1 MFSAFASVPNVVPA
15 AANHALGD
23 AMCTLPVAHEIALAV
38 IPMLANASTS
48 GDALS
53 ILEALAPLLEFSE
66 VDGVQSDVSGDAD
79 EVEAK
84 LRIKTTHV
92 AHRLSSYVYA
102 MEVALRNASV
112 NASPDGTDDA
122 LPKGESPVFFP
133 ALAMCAVFISAAG
146 TGVVAEAVAT
156 GGIPSRLVERL
167 STAAIDELL
176 AAAVPGLR
184 AASLAAL
191 ATLGDS
197 TSQNEVAAAEA
208 ADVGLQA
215 AETAAKDDAEQAANR
230 TPHDAAGLATAA
242 LPALD
247 YLAQDESEPLAA
259 RLIATVLTS
268 AASATAAQEFA
279 PYDSETEMV
288 ASRNWLLRGIN
299 DVRLA
304 TKKLLAHRNPAGRRG
319 AYAALAAAAEIS
331 LAPSDS
337 GDGQQPDT
345 AARAVSNAARA
356 VMLGDD
362 VVGEIVAGGL
372 SDATTRVYAAKCL
385 NCIAAGA
392 GSSDEEASR
401 AAVSLLPWLPWLEC
415 DLDDETAGPAVSAA
429 AAAAPTGASPED
441 AWTPAFEH
449 AVERAA
455 MAAARDALPGAV
467 AAASADASHRAA
479 SAVAALTAPK
489 GHGSVSSGTVS
500 PASTSDSPG
509 GSSGG
514 SDSSRSSPSTVLPK
528 DSNDA
533 LAFFYRASSH
543 SLAASQ
549 VAADAATAA
558 AADRVRRTLPFELH
572 ARIQSEARSALR
584 TALSAVKAEARVR
597 AIEARAKTPDAAIE
611 ATEEP
616 ITSRHAAISHPTLVC
631 ETRRA
636 LFAACDRVSALTDDG
651 TATNASG
658 HGSELDDAIRDLN
671 STIRA
676 VLAGDDGSCPS
687 PSHTYDTNGHD
698 AVVDAAGLLAAL
710 LFAFPPRDAGKSVSV
725 ASGEDAWRSAAA
737 AVSSAWRVAIG
748 GSDDDRVRHVS
759 DKIVAVFLNPARW
772 IPPITGS
779 IAGSPFTQRR
789 AEFAA
794 AATLTSISLSAPWRL
809 AVQSRFLELIDAA
822 NEDTGVGCV
831 GIAVLLRTG
840 AAIVEGYVDAA
851 KGPGAVEL
859 VEFGKGLMSRCVD
872 ASESRT
878 RRRVERALRGV

>member
-1 MFSAFASVPNVVPA
+1 MESACPALDAATAELIRSVATRRAERRAAKGTGTGAKGGAKMDSLDTPTHPSRAPSAPCTPANDANDGAGGGGSAGGGAPASASAAVPPRRVTAVRTDEGGSFTQDGKAGGGVAPTPGKPPPA
-15 AANHALGD
+15 PSPPTPGALN
-23 AMCTLPVAHEIALAV
+23 PVAPTPTSASRETNRSRETLRVNQALQRAF
-38 IPMLANASTS
+38 L
-48 GDALS
+48 
-53 ILEALAPLLEFSE
+53 
-66 VDGVQSDVSGDAD
+66 QQ
-79 EVEAK
+79 
-84 LRIKTTHV
+84 R
-92 AHRLSSYVYA
+92 
-102 MEVALRNASV
+102 
-112 NASPDGTDDA
+112 
-122 LPKGESPVFFP
+122 P
-133 ALAMCAVFISAAG
+133 ALHRVVDFAVDAA
-146 TGVVAEAVAT
+146 T
-156 GGIPSRLVERL
+156 
-167 STAAIDELL
+167 L
-176 AAAVPGLR
+176 AAAD
-184 AASLAAL
+184 AASHAAAGP
-191 ATLGDS
+191 ATLGALKLVM
-197 TSQNEVAAAEA
+197 N
-208 ADVGLQA
+208 
-215 AETAAKDDAEQAANR
+215 AAN
-230 TPHDAAGLATAA
+230 
-242 LPALD
+242 
-247 YLAQDESEPLAA
+247 
-259 RLIATVLTS
+259 
-268 AASATAAQEFA
+268 
-279 PYDSETEMV
+279 
-288 ASRNWLLRGIN
+288 
-299 DVRLA
+299 
-304 TKKLLAHRNPAGRRG
+304 
-319 AYAALAAAAEIS
+319 
-331 LAPSDS
+331 
-337 GDGQQPDT
+337 
-345 AARAVSNAARA
+345 
-356 VMLGDD
+356 
-362 VVGEIVAGGL
+362 
-372 SDATTRVYAAKCL
+372 
-385 NCIAAGA
+385 
-392 GSSDEEASR
+392 
-401 AAVSLLPWLPWLEC
+401 
-415 DLDDETAGPAVSAA
+415 AA

-467 AAASADASHRAA
+467 ASASADASHRAA

-514 SDSSRSSPSTVLPK
+514 SDSTRSSPSTVLPK

-533 LAFFYRASSH
+533 SAFFDRASSH

-597 AIEARAKTPDAAIE
+597 AIEARAKTPDAATE
-611 ATEEP
+611 ATQEP

-687 PSHTYDTNGHD
+687 PSHTYDANGHD

-725 ASGEDAWRSAAA
+725 ASGEDAWRAAAA

-759 DKIVAVFLNPARW
+759 DTIVAVFLNPARW

-851 KGPGAVEL
+851 KGDGGAVGGAGPGAVEL

-872 ASESRT
+872 AGESRT

>member
-1 MFSAFASVPNVVPA
+1 
-15 AANHALGD
+15 
-23 AMCTLPVAHEIALAV
+23 
-38 IPMLANASTS
+38 
-48 GDALS
+48 
-53 ILEALAPLLEFSE
+53 
-66 VDGVQSDVSGDAD
+66 
-79 EVEAK
+79 
-84 LRIKTTHV
+84 
-92 AHRLSSYVYA
+92 
-102 MEVALRNASV
+102 
-112 NASPDGTDDA
+112 
-122 LPKGESPVFFP
+122 
-133 ALAMCAVFISAAG
+133 
-146 TGVVAEAVAT
+146 
-156 GGIPSRLVERL
+156 
-167 STAAIDELL
+167 
-176 AAAVPGLR
+176 
-184 AASLAAL
+184 
-191 ATLGDS
+191 
-197 TSQNEVAAAEA
+197 
-208 ADVGLQA
+208 
-215 AETAAKDDAEQAANR
+215 
-230 TPHDAAGLATAA
+230 
-242 LPALD
+242 
-247 YLAQDESEPLAA
+247 
-259 RLIATVLTS
+259 
-268 AASATAAQEFA
+268 
-279 PYDSETEMV
+279 
-288 ASRNWLLRGIN
+288 
-299 DVRLA
+299 
-304 TKKLLAHRNPAGRRG
+304 
-319 AYAALAAAAEIS
+319 
-331 LAPSDS
+331 
-337 GDGQQPDT
+337 
-345 AARAVSNAARA
+345 
-356 VMLGDD
+356 
-362 VVGEIVAGGL
+362 
-372 SDATTRVYAAKCL
+372 
-385 NCIAAGA
+385 
-392 GSSDEEASR
+392 
-401 AAVSLLPWLPWLEC
+401 
-415 DLDDETAGPAVSAA
+415 
-429 AAAAPTGASPED
+429 
-441 AWTPAFEH
+441 
-449 AVERAA
+449 
-455 MAAARDALPGAV
+455 
-467 AAASADASHRAA
+467 
-479 SAVAALTAPK
+479 
-489 GHGSVSSGTVS
+489 
-500 PASTSDSPG
+500 
-509 GSSGG
+509 
-514 SDSSRSSPSTVLPK
+514 VLPK

-533 LAFFYRASSH
+533 SAFFDRASSH

-636 LFAACDRVSALTDDG
+636 LFAACDRVSALTDGG
-651 TATNASG
+651 TAPG

-687 PSHTYDTNGHD
+687 PSHTYDANGHD

-725 ASGEDAWRSAAA
+725 ASGEDAWRAAAA

-851 KGPGAVEL
+851 KGPGAGEL
-859 VEFGKGLMSRCVD
+859 VEFGKGLMSRCFV
-872 ASESRT
+872 AGESRT

>member
-1 MFSAFASVPNVVPA
+1 MDPLSGRGAPASASAAVPPRRVTAVRTDEGGSFTQDGKAGGGVAPTPGKPPPA
-15 AANHALGD
+15 PSPPTPGALN
-23 AMCTLPVAHEIALAV
+23 PVAPTPTSASRETNRSRETLRVNQALQRAF
-38 IPMLANASTS
+38 L
-48 GDALS
+48 
-53 ILEALAPLLEFSE
+53 
-66 VDGVQSDVSGDAD
+66 QQ
-79 EVEAK
+79 
-84 LRIKTTHV
+84 R
-92 AHRLSSYVYA
+92 
-102 MEVALRNASV
+102 
-112 NASPDGTDDA
+112 
-122 LPKGESPVFFP
+122 P
-133 ALAMCAVFISAAG
+133 ALHRVVDFAVDAA
-146 TGVVAEAVAT
+146 T
-156 GGIPSRLVERL
+156 
-167 STAAIDELL
+167 L
-176 AAAVPGLR
+176 AAAD
-184 AASLAAL
+184 AASHAAAGP
-191 ATLGDS
+191 ATLGALKLVI
-197 TSQNEVAAAEA
+197 N
-208 ADVGLQA
+208 
-215 AETAAKDDAEQAANR
+215 AAN
-230 TPHDAAGLATAA
+230 
-242 LPALD
+242 
-247 YLAQDESEPLAA
+247 
-259 RLIATVLTS
+259 
-268 AASATAAQEFA
+268 
-279 PYDSETEMV
+279 
-288 ASRNWLLRGIN
+288 
-299 DVRLA
+299 
-304 TKKLLAHRNPAGRRG
+304 
-319 AYAALAAAAEIS
+319 
-331 LAPSDS
+331 
-337 GDGQQPDT
+337 
-345 AARAVSNAARA
+345 
-356 VMLGDD
+356 
-362 VVGEIVAGGL
+362 
-372 SDATTRVYAAKCL
+372 
-385 NCIAAGA
+385 
-392 GSSDEEASR
+392 
-401 AAVSLLPWLPWLEC
+401 
-415 DLDDETAGPAVSAA
+415 AA

-533 LAFFYRASSH
+533 SAFFDRASSH

-597 AIEARAKTPDAAIE
+597 AIEARAKTPDAATE

-616 ITSRHAAISHPTLVC
+616 ITSRHADISHPTLVC

-658 HGSELDDAIRDLN
+658 HGSELDDAIPDLN

-687 PSHTYDTNGHD
+687 PSHTYDANGHD
-698 AVVDAAGLLAAL
+698 AVIDAAGLLAAL

-851 KGPGAVEL
+851 KGEVAVGSAGPGAGEL

-872 ASESRT
+872 AGESRT